1 MIKIVIAD
9 DHPIVRAGLKQILA
23 DASDIKVVA
32 EAGDGHE
39 ILKLI
44 RKGGVDVVLLDI
56 TMPGLMGLDAL
67 KQMSVE
73 NPKLPILVLSM
84 HPEEQYAIR
93 VLKAGASGYLT
104 KAAAPE
110 QLIGA
115 IRKVFRGGRYVSAAL
130 AEKLALGL
138 QVGATGLPHENLSD
152 REYQVLCLISSGKTV
167 KEIAEELSLSEKTIS
182 TYRTRI
188 LEKMDMKSNAEL
200 THYGIKNELVD

>member
-1 MIKIVIAD
+1 VIKIVIAD

-39 ILKLI
+39 VLKLI

-110 QLIGA
+110 QLIGPYERSPA
-115 IRKVFRGGRYVSAAL
+115 AAGMSVLPSPKSLLLAFRSVPPGC
-130 AEKLALGL
+130 
-138 QVGATGLPHENLSD
+138 H
-152 REYQVLCLISSGKTV
+152 
-167 KEIAEELSLSEKTIS
+167 
-182 TYRTRI
+182 TRI
-188 LEKMDMKSNAEL
+188 FQTVS
-200 THYGIKNELVD
+200 IKCYA

>member
-9 DHPIVRAGLKQILA
+9 DHPVVRAGLKQILA
-23 DASDIKVVA
+23 DASDIEVVG

-39 ILKLI
+39 VLKLI

-84 HPEEQYAIR
+84 HPEEQYAVR

-104 KAAAPE
+104 KAAAPD

-115 IRKVFRGGRYVSAAL
+115 IRKVYRGGRYVSPAL

-138 QVGATGLPHENLSD
+138 RSGATGLPHETLSD
-152 REYQVLCLISSGKTV
+152 REYQVLCSISSGKTV
-167 KEIAEELSLSEKTIS
+167 KEIAAELSLSEKTVS
-182 TYRTRI
+182 TYRARI
-188 LEKMDMKSNAEL
+188 LEKMNMKSNAEL

>member
-1 MIKIVIAD
+1 VIRIVIAD

-23 DASDIKVVA
+23 DASDIEVVA

-44 RKGGVDVVLLDI
+44 RKGDVDVVLLDI
-56 TMPGLMGLDAL
+56 SMPGLMGLDAL
-67 KQMSVE
+67 KQMNAE
-73 NPKLPILVLSM
+73 NSKLPVLVLSM

-115 IRKVFRGGRYVSAAL
+115 IRKVYRGGRYVSDAL

-138 QVGATGLPHENLSD
+138 KVGASGLPHENLSD

-188 LEKMDMKSNAEL
+188 LEKMNMKSNAEL
-200 THYGIKNELVD
+200 AHYGIKNELVD